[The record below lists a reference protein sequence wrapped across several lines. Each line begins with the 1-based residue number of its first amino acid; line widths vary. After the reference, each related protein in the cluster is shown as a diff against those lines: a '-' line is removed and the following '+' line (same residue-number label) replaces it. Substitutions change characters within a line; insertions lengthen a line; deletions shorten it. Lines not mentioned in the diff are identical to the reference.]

1 MAVLLPTIWFAWLQ
15 EPNMPDDTGG
25 TEDCAMRAAKRVG
38 LAIRKPRAPMLY
50 DNNHGLMLFDL
61 IDNQIIGGE
70 RYNMTAQDVIDW
82 SDVEA
87 QR

>member
-1 MAVLLPTIWFAWLQ
+1 
-15 EPNMPDDTGG
+15 MPDDTRD

-50 DNNHGLMLFDL
+50 DNGHFMLFDL
-61 IDNQIIGGE
+61 IDNQTIGGE
-70 RYNMTAQDVIDW
+70 RYNMTAQDVIYW
-82 SDVEA
+82 CDVEA